1 MTYRVQQL
9 MQEINKVRL
18 KNTRMEEQ
26 LGRVRQPHCN
36 LFKPSGKCR
45 RI

>member
-26 LGRVRQPHCN
+26 LGRVRSRFQCPIFV
-36 LFKPSGKCR
+36 LLLY
-45 RI
+45 